1 MRGLD
6 GKVSVIAG
14 AAPGNIGAATA
25 LRLSAEGARVVVADL
40 HLAAAEAVADT
51 IQSAGG
57 EAMPVR
63 VNIAD
68 EASFAAL
75 LRSAAERFGGI
86 DHLFNVAADLSPD
99 TIGADSTNDITTLSV
114 AAWQRTIDVTLT
126 GYMYGTRHAL
136 PLMRAR
142 GGGSIVNTMSAAV
155 WMAEP
160 IRAAYSAAKA
170 GIAALTRHTARIAG
184 KQGVRCN
191 AVAPGTVLTASL
203 LRTLPDAERTR
214 QLAEIASPRLGL
226 PEDVAA
232 AVAFLFSDDGAWVNG
247 QVISVDGGLT
257 MRG

>member
-6 GKVSVIAG
+6 HKISVVAG

-25 LRLSAEGARVVVADL
+25 LRLASEGATVVAADL
-40 HLAAAEAVADT
+40 DLAAAEAVAEE
-51 IQSAGG
+51 IRAAGG
-57 EAMPVR
+57 RAVAGQ
-63 VNIAD
+63 VDIGD
-68 EASFAAL
+68 EGSFAKL
-75 LRSAAERFGGI
+75 LNKAARDLGGV
-86 DHLFNVAADLSPD
+86 DHLFNVAADLSAD
-99 TIGADSTNDITTLSV
+99 TIGVDSTNDITTLPL

-126 GYMYGTRHAL
+126 GYMYGIRHAL

-170 GIAALTRHTARIAG
+170 GVAALTRHTARIAG
-184 KQGVRCN
+184 REGVRCN

-203 LRTLPDAERTR
+203 LRTLPEAEQAR
-214 QLAEIASPRLGL
+214 QLAEIASPRLGR

-232 AVAFLFSDDGAWVNG
+232 AVAFLFSDDGGWVNG